1 MLCSGMLV
9 LGCVTDVGSYSI
21 KMALPNGLYGTVSL
35 TNISQAYTDLI
46 QKFAAKTTEEQE
58 DEGEVR
64 PCYKNI

>member
-1 MLCSGMLV
+1 MLV
-9 LGCVTDVGSYSI
+9 LGCVSDIGSYSI
-21 KMALPNGLYGTVSL
+21 KMALPNGLYGTVPL